1 MTTSSTEGDMMTTPL
16 LNHDHGAALDQAAA
30 LTARPSAG
38 ALDMADRTAAAS
50 TLGQAANVA
59 AGAAA
64 FADYRRRKSANTLR
78 GHGAALDHFGRFLVG
93 LAGRVEA
100 AAGDGAALDAGAL
113 DQAAAWAD
121 LDGAALAST
130 AAAWRGVTWGIV
142 EAWKQSLLQ
151 EGYSVA
157 TVNNR
162 LSTIRVYAG
171 LASRAGAIPA
181 DELTHIAAVAG
192 YGVTEGKR
200 VDERRPRARVG
211 PKKAAAV
218 PLSLDQAR
226 RLKATGAPTGQAAR
240 DALIMALLLDHGLR
254 VGELAALTVGAL
266 DLDAGMMTF
275 YRPKVDKTQTHRLT
289 AAALTAARRY
299 LADRPAGAGP
309 GLWVASDRRGR
320 LLARPMSSRAIS
332 KRVGLLGLD
341 VGAAGLSP
349 HDCRHYWASTAAKAG
364 TGVFSLRDAG
374 GWSSVAMPAR
384 YVAAADIANEG
395 VILFQ

>member
-1 MTTSSTEGDMMTTPL
+1 MTDQLATIGQ
-16 LNHDHGAALDQAAA
+16 GQAAA
-30 LTARPSAG
+30 LTARPTVG
-38 ALDMADRTAAAS
+38 ALDLAAP
-50 TLGQAANVA
+50 TIGQAANAA

-64 FADYRRRKSANTLR
+64 LADYRRRKSANTLR
-78 GHGAALDHFGRFLVG
+78 NHGAALDHFGRFLAG
-93 LAGRVEA
+93 LAGHVEA
-100 AAGDGAALDAGAL
+100 VGAGL
-113 DQAAAWAD
+113 DQAAAWAG

-171 LASRAGAIPA
+171 LASRAGTIPA
-181 DELTHIAAVAG
+181 DDLTHIAAVAG
-192 YGVTEGKR
+192 YGATEGRR
-200 VDERRPRARVG
+200 VDERRPRSRVG
-211 PKKAAAV
+211 AKKAAAV
-218 PLSLDQAR
+218 GLTLDQAR
-226 RLKATGAPTGQAAR
+226 RLKQAAAPTGQAAR

-254 VGELAALTVGAL
+254 LGELAGLTVGAL
-266 DLDAGMMTF
+266 DLDAGLMTF
-275 YRPKVDKTQTHRLT
+275 YRPKVDMTQTHRLT

-299 LADRPAGAGP
+299 LAMRPAGAPAGLWP
-309 GLWVASDRRGR
+309 QGLWVASDRRGR
-320 LLARPMSSRAIS
+320 LLARPMSARAIS
-332 KRVGLLGLD
+332 KRVSLLGLD
-341 VGAAGLSP
+341 HGAPGLSP
-349 HDCRHYWASTAAKAG
+349 HDCRHYWATSAAKGG

-395 VILFQ
+395 VILYQ

>member
-1 MTTSSTEGDMMTTPL
+1 MTST
-16 LNHDHGAALDQAAA
+16 NDQALTLLQAA
-30 LTARPSAG
+30 GGG
-38 ALDMADRTAAAS
+38 ALDGVQGAGLHLAYQPAAAP
-50 TLGQAANVA
+50 TVGQAANVA

-64 FADYRRRKSANTLR
+64 LADYRRRKSANTLR
-78 GHGAALDHFGRFLVG
+78 NHGAALASFGRFLAD
-93 LAGRVEA
+93 LAGRGRA
-100 AAGDGAALDAGAL
+100 ATAGAGLDLAGLDAA
-113 DQAAAWAD
+113 AAAWAD
-121 LDGAALAST
+121 LDGAALATS

-171 LASRAGAIPA
+171 LAGQAGAIPA
-181 DELTHIAAVAG
+181 DELTRLAAVGG
-192 YGVTEGKR
+192 YGVKEGRR

-226 RLKATGAPTGQAAR
+226 ALKRPADDSGQAAR

-266 DLDAGMMTF
+266 DLDQGLMTF
-275 YRPKVDKTQTHRLT
+275 YRPKVDMTQTHRLT
-289 AAALTAARRY
+289 GATATAARRY
-299 LADRPAGAGP
+299 LAMRPEGAPAG
-309 GLWVASDRRGR
+309 LWLASDRRGR
-320 LLARPMSSRAIS
+320 LLARPMSARAIT

-341 VGAAGLSP
+341 HGAPGLSP
-349 HDCRHYWASTAAKAG
+349 HDCRHYWATSAAKAG

-395 VILFQ
+395 VILYQ

>member
-1 MTTSSTEGDMMTTPL
+1 MTDQLATIGQ
-16 LNHDHGAALDQAAA
+16 GQAAA
-30 LTARPSAG
+30 LTARPTVG
-38 ALDMADRTAAAS
+38 ALDLAAP
-50 TLGQAANVA
+50 TIGQAANAA

-64 FADYRRRKSANTLR
+64 LADYRRRKSANTLR
-78 GHGAALDHFGRFLVG
+78 NHGAALDHFGRFLAG
-93 LAGRVEA
+93 LAGHVEA
-100 AAGDGAALDAGAL
+100 VGAGL
-113 DQAAAWAD
+113 DQAAAWAG

-171 LASRAGAIPA
+171 LAGQAGAIPA
-181 DELTHIAAVAG
+181 DELTRLAAVGG
-192 YGVTEGKR
+192 YGVKEGRR

-226 RLKATGAPTGQAAR
+226 ALKRPADDSGQAAR

-266 DLDAGMMTF
+266 DLDQGLMTF
-275 YRPKVDKTQTHRLT
+275 YRPKVDMTQTHRLT
-289 AAALTAARRY
+289 GATATAARRY
-299 LADRPAGAGP
+299 LAMRPEGAPAG
-309 GLWVASDRRGR
+309 LWLASDRRGR
-320 LLARPMSSRAIS
+320 LLARPMSARAIT

-341 VGAAGLSP
+341 HGAPGLSP
-349 HDCRHYWASTAAKAG
+349 HDCRHYWATSAAKAG

-395 VILFQ
+395 VILYQ

>member
-1 MTTSSTEGDMMTTPL
+1 MTST
-16 LNHDHGAALDQAAA
+16 NDQALTLLQAA
-30 LTARPSAG
+30 DGG
-38 ALDMADRTAAAS
+38 ALDVADRAAP
-50 TLGQAANVA
+50 TIGQAANAA

-64 FADYRRRKSANTLR
+64 LADYRRRKSANSLR
-78 GHGAALDHFGRFLVG
+78 NHGAALASFARFLAD
-93 LAGRVEA
+93 LAGRLEA
-100 AAGDGAALDAGAL
+100 AASAGAGLDLADGPAL

-121 LDGAALAST
+121 LDGAALATS

-171 LASRAGAIPA
+171 LAGRAGAIPA
-181 DELTHIAAVAG
+181 DELTRLAAVAG
-192 YGVTEGKR
+192 YGVTEGRR

-211 PKKAAAV
+211 AKKAAAV
-218 PLSLDQAR
+218 GLTLDQAR
-226 RLKATGAPTGQAAR
+226 ALKRPAGPTGQAAR
-240 DALIMALLLDHGLR
+240 DTLLMALLLDHGLR

-275 YRPKVDKTQTHRLT
+275 YRPKVDKVQTHRLT
-289 AAALTAARRY
+289 GAAATAARRY
-299 LADRPAGAGP
+299 LAMRPEGAPAG
-309 GLWVASDRRGR
+309 LWLASDRRGR
-320 LLARPMSSRAIS
+320 LLARPMSARAIS

-341 VGAAGLSP
+341 VGAVGLSP
-349 HDCRHYWASTAAKAG
+349 HDCRHYWATSAAKAG

-384 YVAAADIANEG
+384 YVAAADVANDG
-395 VILFQ
+395 VMLFQ

>member
-1 MTTSSTEGDMMTTPL
+1 MTTL
-16 LNHDHGAALDQAAA
+16 LELTNGKGQGPALDQGAALM
-30 LTARPSAG
+30 ARPSAG

-78 GHGAALDHFGRFLVG
+78 NHGAALDHFGRFLVG

-121 LDGAALAST
+121 LDGAALATS
-130 AAAWRGVTWGIV
+130 AGAWRGVTWGIV
-142 EAWKQSLLQ
+142 EAWKQSILQ
-151 EGYSVA
+151 EGYSVG

-162 LSTIRVYAG
+162 LSVVRVYAG

-192 YGVTEGKR
+192 YGATEGRR

-211 PKKAAAV
+211 AKKGAAV

-226 RLKATGAPTGQAAR
+226 RLKTAAGPTGQAAR
-240 DALIMALLLDHGLR
+240 DVLIMALLLDHGLR
-254 VGELAALTVGAL
+254 IGELAALTVGAL
-266 DLDAGMMTF
+266 DLDAGLMTF

-299 LADRPAGAGP
+299 LVERPAGAGP

-320 LLARPMSSRAIS
+320 LLPRPMSSRAIA
-332 KRVGLLGLD
+332 KRVGLLGAG
-341 VGAAGLSP
+341 VEAVGLSP
-349 HDCRHYWASTAAKAG
+349 HDCRHYWATTAAAAG

-384 YVAAADIANEG
+384 YVEGAAVANDG
-395 VILFQ
+395 VILYQ